1 MTRPAQLLFALL
13 FISTLSAFVLSQRLK
28 ERPAFVR
35 GVRVTPHFSPNGD
48 GFRDRATV
56 RFVLA
61 RPDAV
66 TVSVLDERERVV
78 RRLAAG
84 RRLPAGRRVRFE
96 WDGRT
101 DAGPLAPAGRYRVRV
116 WLGDQR
122 RSIDLVQA
130 LRLRVGPR
138 RPARGRRASDGER
151 STGVD

>member
-13 FISTLSAFVLSQRLK
+13 FISTLGAFVLSQRLK

-35 GVRVTPHFSPNGD
+35 GVKVTPHFSPNGD

-56 RFVLA
+56 RFVLS
-61 RPDAV
+61 RSDLV
-66 TVSVLDERERVV
+66 TVAVLDERGRVV

-84 RRLPAGRRVRFE
+84 RRMPAGRRLRFE

-101 DAGPLAPAGRYRVRV
+101 DAGPVAPAGRYRVRV

-122 RSIDLVQA
+122 RSIDLVQT

-138 RPARGRRASDGER
+138 RAALGRRAPGGER
-151 STGVD
+151 STGGH